1 MQKPRVKREIVQACY
16 YVCMY
21 TKRGII
27 QIPIRGSKRGAER
40 PDLKKAPSKRGQP
53 LAATYAQMNVPQWWI
68 VGGVGYMD

>member
-1 MQKPRVKREIVQACY
+1 
-16 YVCMY
+16 MY